1 MDKIA
6 LLVIDMQ
13 NDFVSPN
20 GKLFVKDADK
30 IVIPI
35 SQLINNYNWGL
46 VVFSQDWHPQKHVSF
61 EIFPPHCVQ
70 NTIGA
75 DIVSALKFD
84 NIVQTQIKKGYDY
97 WKDSYSAFM
106 DADRVDTGLDQI
118 LKSRGIKYI
127 YIVGVAYD
135 YCVYYTAVD
144 GIALGYNVTLLKF
157 LTKSIDPT
165 KENKITD
172 KLTNIGVNII
182 N

>member
-20 GKLFVKDADK
+20 GNLFVKDADK
-30 IVIPI
+30 IIAPI
-35 SQLINNYNWGL
+35 AQLISDYDWAL
-46 VVFSQDWHPQKHVSF
+46 VVFSQDWHPREHVSF
-61 EIFPPHCVQ
+61 NIFPPHCIQ

-75 DIVSALKFD
+75 DIVAPLKFD

-106 DADRVDTGLDQI
+106 DADRINSGLDQI
-118 LKSRGIKYI
+118 LKSRGIEYI

-135 YCVYYTAVD
+135 YCVYYTAID
-144 GIALGYNVTLLKF
+144 GITLGYNVTLLKF
-157 LTKSIDPT
+157 LTKSIDPD
-165 KENKITD
+165 KEKEITEH
-172 KLTNIGVNII
+172 LTNMGVNIV